1 MAGLPVDEILTD
13 FRFVD
18 RDADGMVSVLLPADL
33 ASQHALALFCLL
45 GSYGAD
51 GSICKCLAAQ
61 QHSKESGLICW
72 RG

>member
-51 GSICKCLAAQ
+51 GA
-61 QHSKESGLICW
+61 GF
-72 RG
+72 